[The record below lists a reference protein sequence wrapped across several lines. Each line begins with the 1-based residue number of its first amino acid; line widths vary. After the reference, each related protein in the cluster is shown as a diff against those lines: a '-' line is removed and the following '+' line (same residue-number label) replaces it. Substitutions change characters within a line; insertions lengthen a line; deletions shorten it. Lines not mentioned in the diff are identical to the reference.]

1 MIILCVGMPRAG
13 SGWHYNLIHDLVVAG
28 GGKKARD
35 IRQKYHLEKILTE
48 VNCNVGAL
56 TMRRL
61 FSVLPAS
68 LAGNTFTIKA
78 HSGATAVGDLF
89 MNTGWMKATYIY
101 RDPRDALLSAMDFGK
116 RTLEKGHPNAFS
128 HLTTLDESI
137 EFMLK
142 YCEIWESWVS
152 RKAVL
157 SARYEDLL
165 TDYDS
170 ETNKLIDL
178 LALDKKNPAVITAIE
193 KYRPGQAKEGRDG
206 LHFYKGQVG
215 RFRERFSPEEQKIM
229 ADRFA
234 PYLNRMGYEI

>member
-1 MIILCVGMPRAG
+1 M
-13 SGWHYNLIHDLVVAG
+13 N
-28 GGKKARD
+28 ARD

-48 VNCNVGAL
+48 VNCNLGAL
-56 TMRRL
+56 TLRRL

-89 MNTGWMKATYIY
+89 MNTGWMKTTYIY

-116 RTLEKGHPNAFS
+116 RTLDKGHPNAFS
-128 HLTTLDESI
+128 HLTTLDDSI
-137 EFMLK
+137 DFMLR
-142 YCEIWESWVS
+142 YCVIWDSWIT
-152 RKAVL
+152 RKSVL

-165 TDYDS
+165 KDYDS
-170 ETNKLIDL
+170 ETDKLAGFLGLNKG
-178 LALDKKNPAVITAIE
+178 KQAVNDAIE

-215 RFRERFSPEEQKIM
+215 RFRERFDRMSKRKWLISSGHILPEWVTKPDPVSRI
-229 ADRFA
+229 
-234 PYLNRMGYEI
+234 